1 MLMNSFAKLGL
12 TCIRVQFCF
21 YTLYNAVTCSSSEFF
36 IGGLLLALGSR
47 VIALSVESKILQSP
61 TVRDPFSYKSSLL

>member
-47 VIALSVESKILQSP
+47 VIALSGGV
-61 TVRDPFSYKSSLL
+61 